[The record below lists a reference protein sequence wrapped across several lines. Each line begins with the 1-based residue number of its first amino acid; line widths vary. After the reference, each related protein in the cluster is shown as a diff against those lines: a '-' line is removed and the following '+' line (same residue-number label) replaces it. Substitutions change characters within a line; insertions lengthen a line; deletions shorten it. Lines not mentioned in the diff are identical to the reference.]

1 MSIEY
6 HLSPDEV
13 EVARVHWS
21 PFKRGLSDGAD
32 GFPSHMRTGEARP
45 ESNLWEAEIV
55 VSVQTVD

>member
-1 MSIEY
+1 M
-6 HLSPDEV
+6 
-13 EVARVHWS
+13 ARVHWS

-55 VSVQTVD
+55 VSVQIVD